1 MSLLLALLVVVLL
14 LLLLVVV
21 ELSAVLLESALC
33 GTVGRRQCHGTSGI
47 EPVVNVVDESA
58 VHCVVSG

>member
-1 MSLLLALLVVVLL
+1 MSLLLPLLVVVLL
-14 LLLLVVV
+14 LLLLVVA
-21 ELSAVLLESALC
+21 ELSAVLLESALYGNLERC
-33 GTVGRRQCHGTSGI
+33 QCHGTNGT